1 MFGKVERDIKLKQDQ
16 LLQIQN
22 SISTIEDVRLER
34 SLRNDLEEFLNREV
48 LMWAQKA
55 RSNWILQGDRNIKF
69 FQTVVRQR
77 SESYKSRM
85 I

>member
-69 FQTVVRQR
+69 SQTVVRQR

>member
-77 SESYKSRM
+77 SESYKSRT

>member
-34 SLRNDLEEFLNREV
+34 SLRNDLEELLNREE

-69 FQTVVRQR
+69 FQTVVRQG

>member
-69 FQTVVRQR
+69 FQTVVRQG

>member
-34 SLRNDLEEFLNREV
+34 SFRNDLEEFLNREV

>member
-55 RSNWILQGDRNIKF
+55 RLNWILQGDRNIKF

>member
-69 FQTVVRQR
+69 F
-77 SESYKSRM
+77 
-85 I
+85 

>member
-34 SLRNDLEEFLNREV
+34 SLRNDLEELLNRGVDVGPEG
-48 LMWAQKA
+48 K
-55 RSNWILQGDRNIKF
+55 IKLDSPRG
-69 FQTVVRQR
+69 Q
-77 SESYKSRM
+77 EH
-85 I
+85 

>member
-55 RSNWILQGDRNIKF
+55 RSN
-69 FQTVVRQR
+69 
-77 SESYKSRM
+77 
-85 I
+85 

>member
-34 SLRNDLEEFLNREV
+34 SVRNDLEELLNKEE
-48 LMWAQKA
+48 LMWPQKA
-55 RSNWILQGDRNIKF
+55 RSNWIL
-69 FQTVVRQR
+69 
-77 SESYKSRM
+77 
-85 I
+85 

>member
-16 LLQIQN
+16 LQQIQN

>member
-77 SESYKSRM
+77 SKSYKSRM